1 MRARSGDCR
10 RVWRGWAGLAAGLGA
25 LFAGATAVA
34 APLGPLEV
42 RCQGEDCAVGRCV
55 MDRLLDLEQAARTCR
70 IVPWLHDDQ
79 PHGVKLFAIRPDS
92 PLWALG
98 LRNGDGVT
106 ALNGRTLRGPSD
118 ALKELE
124 PIQKARRFTADL
136 ERQGVPFKRLV
147 HADAA
152 DADAGAGGGTCPAT
166 APVTVAAGS
175 APLPVPPPPRP
186 PGSPLL
192 DAALLARV
200 RCDARGCAIPR
211 AVLDAMLAD
220 SAFTRGA
227 RAAPV
232 TRDGQVTGFRL
243 YGLAADAALTRLG
256 FRNGDEITRVGGRPF
271 TSAGEALAVY
281 TAVRTAS
288 EIPVELLRAGK
299 QVTRVYKI
307 TP

>member
-1 MRARSGDCR
+1 M
-10 RVWRGWAGLAAGLGA
+10 RVWRGSAGLAAGLGA
-25 LFAGATAVA
+25 LFVGATAVA

-70 IVPWLHDDQ
+70 IVPWIHDDQ

-98 LRNGDGVT
+98 LQHADGVT

-118 ALKELE
+118 ALLELE
-124 PIQKARRFTADL
+124 TIQKARRFTADL
-136 ERQGVPFKRLV
+136 ERKGVPFKRVV
-147 HADAA
+147 HADAGPGPGDTA
-152 DADAGAGGGTCPAT
+152 CPAD

-175 APLPVPPPPRP
+175 TPAPVPVPAPPGPVRP
-186 PGSPLL
+186 PVL
-192 DAALLARV
+192 DAAMLARV
-200 RCDARGCAIPR
+200 RCDAQGCAIPR
-211 AVLDAMLAD
+211 AVLDAILAE
-220 SAFTRGA
+220 SAFVRGA

-232 TRDGQVTGFRL
+232 KRDGQTTGLRL
-243 YGLAADAALTRLG
+243 YGLAADAVLTRLG
-256 FRNGDEITRVGGRPF
+256 FRSGDEITRVGGRPF
-271 TSAGEALAVY
+271 TSAGDALEVY
-281 TAVRTAS
+281 AALRTAS

-299 QVTRVYKI
+299 KVTRVYKI